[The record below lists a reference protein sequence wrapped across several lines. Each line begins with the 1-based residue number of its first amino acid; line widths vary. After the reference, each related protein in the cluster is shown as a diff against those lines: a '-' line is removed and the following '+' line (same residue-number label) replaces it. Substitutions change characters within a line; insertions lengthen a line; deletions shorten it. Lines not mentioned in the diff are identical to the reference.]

1 MYVSLVSAGPPCLLL
16 SMLLTMT
23 PSTAPGTASPPRA
36 TRWSRSPLPASTTA
50 GTIRWRHATMSR
62 GTRRS
67 CGLRARGRAQLTP
80 VCDQRASCGIRT
92 RRGCTLAV
100 TDRWARFTC
109 CTRAECGMRL
119 SRDVVGSRNYLGYW
133 RPLIC
138 FHSTKVQN
146 LAFTFKLQT
155 TMSRL
160 LPKMRNIPLRVWS
173 RCQVADVADL
183 KTRARRLDWKWL
195 APKSAGYPAGISGV
209 RPWRMRRSREWRLF
223 LASSRR
229 PRRLVADN

>member
-1 MYVSLVSAGPPCLLL
+1 MYVSLVGAGPPCLLL
-16 SMLLTMT
+16 SMLLTMN

-100 TDRWARFTC
+100 TDRWARYTC
-109 CTRAECGMRL
+109 CTRAECEMRL
-119 SRDVVGSRNYLGYW
+119 RRDVVGSRNYLGYL
-133 RPLIC
+133 RPLQKFKIWP
-138 FHSTKVQN
+138 SRS
-146 LAFTFKLQT
+146 FKLQT

-183 KTRARRLDWKWL
+183 RPRARRLDWKRL

-209 RPWRMRRSREWRLF
+209 RPWRMRRMAFVFGVLE
-223 LASSRR
+223 ASSASCR
-229 PRRLVADN
+229 

>member
-1 MYVSLVSAGPPCLLL
+1 MYVSLVSARPPCLLL

-100 TDRWARFTC
+100 TDRWARYTC
-109 CTRAECGMRL
+109 CTRAECEMRL
-119 SRDVVGSRNYLGYW
+119 RRDVVGSGNYLGYL

-138 FHSTKVQN
+138 FHSRKVQN
-146 LAFTFKLQT
+146 LAFTFVQT
-155 TMSRL
+155 SNNHVQTLAQNAEYSVAGLESLPSCRRRRL
-160 LPKMRNIPLRVWS
+160 EASGSETRLEMVSAQVSGLPCWYF
-173 RCQVADVADL
+173 RCQTMED
-183 KTRARRLDWKWL
+183 
-195 APKSAGYPAGISGV
+195 APIAGMAFVFGV
-209 RPWRMRRSREWRLF
+209 LE
-223 LASSRR
+223 ASSASCR
-229 PRRLVADN
+229 